1 MKTRTAEWFETKVK
15 YEKVME
21 DGLTKTTTE
30 TYVVDALS
38 FTEAET
44 SIIEEASAYIAG
56 EFSVKDI
63 KHAQYKEL
71 IMSENS
77 SDDKWYRAKVQF
89 IAIDEKTEKEK
100 LTSVTYLVQSNTL
113 QNAVKNVESVMNTG
127 MQDWK
132 LASIT
137 ETAILDVFEHKAG

>member
-1 MKTRTAEWFETKVK
+1 MKTKTAEWFETKVK
-15 YEKVME
+15 YEKEIE
-21 DGLTKTTTE
+21 DGQTKTVTE

-56 EFSVKDI
+56 EFSVTDI
-63 KHAQYKEL
+63 KHARYKEV

-77 SDDKWYRAKVQF
+77 SDDRWFKAKVQF
-89 IAIDEKTEKEK
+89 ITIDEKTEKEK
-100 LTSVTYLVQSNTL
+100 LTSVMYLVQSNTL
-113 QNAVKNVESVMNTG
+113 QNAIKNVESVMNTG

-137 ETAILDVFEHKAG
+137 ETSILDVFEHKAN